1 MTDWTA
7 EELEK
12 VGSADELEVAPLRS
26 DGTPRPYVPIWVV
39 RVGDDLYVR
48 SYRGRA
54 GAWYRSAVG
63 QHEGRIR
70 AGGVER
76 AVTFEP
82 DGASSA
88 SPGTASTDT
97 ESTAAVDDAYRAKY
111 ARYGGSYLDPML
123 RPEATETTLRLVAR

>member
-1 MTDWTA
+1 MSDWTS

-26 DGTPRPYVPIWVV
+26 DGTPRPYLPIWVV

-82 DGASSA
+82 DGAGS
-88 SPGTASTDT
+88 G
-97 ESTAAVDDAYRAKY
+97 AVDDAYRTKY

-123 RPEATETTLRLVAR
+123 RPEATETTLRLVPR